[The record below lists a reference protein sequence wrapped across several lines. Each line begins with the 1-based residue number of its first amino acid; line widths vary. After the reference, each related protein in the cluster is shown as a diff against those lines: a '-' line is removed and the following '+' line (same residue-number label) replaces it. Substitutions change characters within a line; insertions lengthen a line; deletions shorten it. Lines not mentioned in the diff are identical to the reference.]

1 MTPEQV
7 NWIAHLARLELTEGE
22 LATMA
27 RQLTAI
33 LDYVNQLQTVDTEDI
48 TPLAHPIP
56 VYNVFRAD
64 EPLPSLAVEAAL
76 SNAPDRRGDYY
87 AVPAVLQ

>member
-1 MTPEQV
+1 VTPEQV
-7 NWIAHLARLELTEGE
+7 NWITHLARLELTEGE

-56 VYNVFRAD
+56 VYNVFRGD